1 MHYDINKKIE
11 QLAMCKPARKKSKR
25 KRKSYS
31 LHQEVL
37 SLVGQANAHAL
48 PERRVVPRSAL
59 AVMNRALASL
69 SSVDSNS
76 RNLAVL
82 REVNKFISLHQD
94 TFKAHSSK
102 TDYADLLPIGHPLC
116 SLNLTVSEKHER
128 ERYAA
133 WLAADASISDE
144 ARSLVATA
152 YSLEPGSLERRHA
165 FARIEVTRH
174 IVPLFIKFDS
184 IQALVAAYQFR
195 DGNSSAARRARV
207 ATQWRDRYGR
217 WVEMGRGLDFK
228 FKLPDGQIGTAAGTY
243 VGIDSTQGFIDFEG
257 KQVANSG
264 FVEVSGHPTL
274 PDGIYSIKSA
284 NATPAKARIPQQALK
299 RAKVKTPSATR
310 KATAEESLSPD
321 IPDLQTLLDSRV
333 DAPAGWEKQSD
344 GSYLSD
350 DDYKLIETEQ
360 GFALHRLDNDGNTGD
375 KVADV
380 SSWAEAQ
387 DAAEKDSAEYD
398 KFKNEIVKIEDQ
410 PRGEKPIAR
419 LEETDQD
426 KTLIPDGVESQGT
439 LDNGVTYSVEE
450 RKQRVEVFPGRYG
463 EVKGVTVTLDGNTYE
478 NRKRIK
484 ELGFKWNAQDK
495 VWKKNYVDSDLFGK
509 GRNVNRIKEE
519 LDGIGGGVMPRYEG
533 DNESIRWHLQDGYN
547 EMIIYSRENKS
558 SKLTEAKEALWD
570 VIQELRNGGPNDRKN
585 ASEKLENF
593 IKLLDAPDF
602 PRNERIA
609 VAKRNA
615 QQGIEL
621 IAQKEADRGVVPQ
634 EAPEVPKSES
644 GVPTKTPTD
653 VTPTSP
659 KLFDQFDA
667 PDGAFKL
674 RTVEYEPVGR
684 EDQESRNYTDDPER
698 LATRYPLTTLVRA
711 LTESVVGEKDNSIMD
726 KIVQDIVDSDDEAL
740 DLEEAYDV
748 AETPAIQAGRANATG
763 AGKLEFDA
771 GEEFVPAEALYNAVF
786 LAGGDPNR
794 VIANAYD
801 AIHGDRRNAEKLNNA
816 SGELPSQE
824 EQELID
830 DMMQEIRQIEDSR
843 ENGEAPI
850 SNIADEPD
858 QESDLT
864 GELIYNNPIDWD
876 NPDYHVLDPNAYE
889 PTVPEVDENGYS
901 DDPKYIAR
909 NFEQADLIQQLTSG
923 ITDGSGSAYFRFNDD
938 DYMDGTFEVPVEAIR
953 DALQYQGVN
962 TNTLLEDLKRES
974 NDFSEGEKPEP
985 TPEPTP
991 EPEPEVTP
999 EPEAPSAEAS
1009 WENAI
1014 DAIEAHYTWLPNDLS
1029 FIAYLPADGSIAFSD
1044 VWDDT
1049 KIYIARPDR
1058 SIVDA
1063 NVTEEWL
1070 LDPNGAGQA
1079 GWRKLTEDEIRSIY
1093 ASRRE
1098 SEDEQ
1103 EAPAAAEA
1111 PAPAAPAAPQYQY
1124 PGPRERG
1131 YSPNNTTIVRGGAV
1145 VGRGARVQAVK
1156 DGKVGTVVAIQNDP
1170 EYLRIKF
1177 DDGTTAVR
1185 AAAKVRSVS
1194 NANGAAPQ
1202 VVQAEPQPPV
1212 RDVTERLDAPKADAP
1227 RLARSGET
1235 VGVNDEST
1243 VPEYITGLTNENAV
1257 QSDFSA
1263 WGTRDA
1269 EIAKAAR
1276 DRISLENLQK
1286 ELAAFAQIDPAN
1298 DAEFRTARDRITS
1311 IMGDIYG
1318 ARNGITFGGEFFS
1331 LTAKYTNVS
1340 AVAPDAEWR
1349 KATKEDIENGKATYS
1364 IETVLEIRDVTGN
1377 KVGDIRR
1384 TLTLRKNVDQ
1394 NGNVV
1399 GTDMYAK
1406 NDYLAL
1412 SGGGKKKGF
1421 ATAFNRYT
1429 ENWYIANGIEKVK
1442 VYAAGGAQYQ
1452 GGFVWALNGFNWD
1465 PKEGAPGVAI
1475 SDFQRA
1481 VTNKEEERQV
1491 EVIKE
1496 KLKAAKLPNGKYD
1509 YSKLPTPLE
1518 YALIGWKP
1526 GATDWLGKRVMIRES
1541 WNGVKHLTPTSREQ
1555 VQAAN
1560 YNQVKNAERRIDSK
1574 QNIPNVS
1581 SDGLAAVN
1589 SDGFRNNSNIAPYYE
1604 EIRDALRN
1612 NRSLA
1617 VLSPAAKVALNNYV
1631 SEQLLDKNRSLP
1643 LEDAFR
1649 LRTGLSNEY
1658 RADYGYSDPFNSAEV
1673 LSNFTVEAFFEAADK
1688 FGSGNADIDAAGFK
1702 VRQLTG
1708 FESGVNATFE
1718 VTHTPSG
1725 QVFYVKNDE
1734 FVSNFSDTPAG
1745 VTELEASLVLRAAG
1759 MQGIHEVRVGRNDR
1773 NLIVMSRAGSIIPL
1787 VDEAKNAG
1795 SVFRNGIKD
1804 PKGTNRT
1811 FSEPSDFI
1819 EALDTPEDLIRM
1831 SILDILGNNQDRHN
1845 GNWMLAYDKTTGKL
1859 RVFPVDNTVGELRT
1873 QGDAMAEFIN
1883 YGSLSEADVYNDYMP
1898 ALIDRVSP
1906 EGIMKIYENEIS
1918 NIINNLDNPLYQP
1931 RGFEMDKI
1939 IDKWGSYDAFKDAM
1953 TERLKKL
1960 ATKGTDEYEAL
1971 KGAMTIRYWN

>member
-11 QLAMCKPARKKSKR
+11 QLAMCKPARKKSRKKR
-25 KRKSYS
+25 RSYS

-37 SLVGQANAHAL
+37 SLVGKANANAR
-48 PERRVVPRSAL
+48 PERRVIPRSAL
-59 AVMNRALASL
+59 AVMNRALANL
-69 SSVDSNS
+69 SSIDENS
-76 RNLAVL
+76 RRFAAL

-94 TFKAHSSK
+94 TFKAHNSK
-102 TDYADLLPIGHPLC
+102 TEYADLLPIGHPLS
-116 SLNLTVSEKHER
+116 SLNLTVSEKQER
-128 ERYAA
+128 ESYAA
-133 WLAADASISDE
+133 WLAADSSISSE
-144 ARSLVATA
+144 AQVLIATA
-152 YSLEPGSLERRHA
+152 YALEPGSVERKHA
-165 FARIEVTRH
+165 FTRLEVTRH
-174 IVPLFIKFDS
+174 AIPLFVKFDP

-243 VGIDSTQGFIDFEG
+243 VGIDSSQGFIDFEG

-299 RAKVKTPSATR
+299 RAKVKTPSSTR

-350 DDYKLIETEQ
+350 DDYKLIETGE
-360 GFALHRLDNDGNTGD
+360 GFALHRLDRDGNTGD

-387 DAAEKDSAEYD
+387 KAAENDEADYD
-398 KFKNEIVKIEDQ
+398 KFKASIQ
-410 PRGEKPIAR
+410 EKPIAR
-419 LEETDQD
+419 IQEEAAPRS
-426 KTLIPDGVESQGT
+426 LIPQGVETSGA
-439 LDNGVTYSVEE
+439 LPNGVEYSVEQ
-450 RKQRVEVFPGRYG
+450 RKQRVEVFPGRFA
-463 EVKGVTVTLDGNTYE
+463 EVDGVTVTLDGNTYE

-484 ELGFKWNAQDK
+484 ELDFKWNAQDK
-495 VWKKNYVDSDLFGK
+495 VWRKNYIDSDLFGK

-519 LDGIGGGVMPRYEG
+519 LDGIGGGTMPRYEG

-547 EMIIYSRENKS
+547 EMIIYSRENNS
-558 SKLTEAKEALWD
+558 PEVIGAKEALWD
-570 VIQELRNGGPNDRKN
+570 VIEELRKAGPNDRKN

-593 IKLLDAPDF
+593 IKLIDAPNF
-602 PRNERIA
+602 PRNERTE

-615 QQGIEL
+615 QQGIDL

-634 EAPEVPKSES
+634 EAPEVPKNEDN
-644 GVPTKTPTD
+644 VPTKTPTD
-653 VTPTSP
+653 ATPTSP
-659 KLFDQFDA
+659 QLFGEFDV
-667 PDGAFKL
+667 PDGAFRL
-674 RTVEYEPVGR
+674 RAVEYEPVGR

-698 LATRYPLTTLVRA
+698 LATRFPLPVLTRA
-711 LTESVVGEKDNSIMD
+711 LVESLIGDKDDSIMD
-726 KIVQDIVDSDDEAL
+726 DIVDDTVDDDGDAL
-740 DLEEAYDV
+740 DIEDAYDV
-748 AETPAIQAGRANATG
+748 ADTPAPRAGRAQATG

-771 GEEFVPAEALYNAVF
+771 GDEFVPAEALYNAVF

-801 AIHGDRRNAEKLNNA
+801 AVHGDRRNAEKLNNA
-816 SGELPSQE
+816 SGELPSTE

-830 DMMQEIRQIEDSR
+830 DMMEEIRQIESSR
-843 ENGEAPI
+843 EPGDTSI
-850 SNIADEPD
+850 SNIVDEPED
-858 QESDLT
+858 ESSLT
-864 GELIYNNPIDWD
+864 GELIYNSPIRWENPT
-876 NPDYHVLDPNAYE
+876 YHVLDTYPYE
-889 PTVPEVDENGYS
+889 PAVPEVDENGYT
-901 DDPKYIAR
+901 DDPKFLAR
-909 NFEQADLIQQLTSG
+909 NFEQADLIQQLTNS
-923 ITDGSGSAYFRFNDD
+923 ITDGTGSAYFLFGDEE
-938 DYMDGTFEVPVEAIR
+938 DYIDGLGEIPAEAIR

-962 TNTLLEDLKRES
+962 TNNLLEELRSAWEAP
-974 NDFSEGEKPEP
+974 EAPAAEPEEAPEVLPEP
-985 TPEPTP
+985 PVLRLPESET
-991 EPEPEVTP
+991 
-999 EPEAPSAEAS
+999 PSAEAS

-1014 DAIEAHYTWLPNDLS
+1014 DAIEEFYTFLPNNLE
-1029 FIAYLPADGSIAFSD
+1029 FVAYLPADGSIAFND
-1044 VWDDT
+1044 VWDET
-1049 KIYIARPDR
+1049 KMQIARPDG

-1063 NVTEEWL
+1063 NVTKEWL

-1079 GWRKLTEDEIRSIY
+1079 GWRTLTEDEIRSIY
-1093 ASRRE
+1093 DSRRE
-1098 SEDEQ
+1098 PEEEQ
-1103 EAPAAAEA
+1103 EAPAAEA
-1111 PAPAAPAAPQYQY
+1111 PQEAPTPAPTPTPPAPQYQY

-1131 YSPNNTTIVRGGAV
+1131 YSPNNTTLVRGGAV
-1145 VGRGARVQAVK
+1145 VGKGARVQATK

-1185 AAAKVRSVS
+1185 AAAKVRAIS
-1194 NANGAAPQ
+1194 NENGVAPQ

-1212 RDVTERLDAPKADAP
+1212 RDVTERLDRPQVSPP
-1227 RLARSGET
+1227 RLGRSGDT
-1235 VGVNDEST
+1235 VGVNNEST
-1243 VPEYITGLTNENAV
+1243 IPDYIKGLTNEDAV

-1286 ELAAFAQIDPAN
+1286 ELATFALVDASN
-1298 DAEFRTARDRITS
+1298 DAEFRAARDRITP
-1311 IMGDIYG
+1311 IVGDIYG
-1318 ARNGITFGGEFFS
+1318 ARDGITFGGEFFS
-1331 LTAKYTNVS
+1331 LATKYTNIS
-1340 AVAPDAEWR
+1340 AVSPDAEWR
-1349 KATKEDIENGKATYS
+1349 KATKEEIESGKATFS
-1364 IETVLEIRDVTGN
+1364 VETVIEVRDVSGN

-1384 TLTLRKNVDQ
+1384 TLTLKKKLDQ

-1465 PKEGAPGVAI
+1465 PKEGAPSVSI
-1475 SDFQRA
+1475 SDFQRG
-1481 VTNKEEERQV
+1481 VTTREEEAQV
-1491 EVIKE
+1491 QALKE
-1496 KLKAAKLPNGKYD
+1496 KVQAAKLPNGKYD
-1509 YSKLPTPLE
+1509 FSKLPTPLE
-1518 YALIGWKP
+1518 YALVGWKP
-1526 GATDWLGKRVMIRES
+1526 GATDWLGKRVMIRQS
-1541 WNGVKHLTPTSREQ
+1541 WNGVKHLTPTAREQ

-1560 YNQVKNAERRIDSK
+1560 YNQIKNAERRIESK

-1581 SDGLAAVN
+1581 SDGIAAVE
-1589 SDGFRNNSNIAPYYE
+1589 SDSFRNNSNIAPYYQ

-1617 VLSPAAKVALNNYV
+1617 VLSPGAKVALNNYV
-1631 SEQLLDKNRSLP
+1631 SEQLLDKDRNLP
-1643 LEDAFR
+1643 LDDIFK
-1649 LRTGLSNEY
+1649 LRSGLLNEY
-1658 RADYGYSDPFNSAEV
+1658 RADYGYSDPFNTAEV
-1673 LSNFTVEAFFEAADK
+1673 LSNFTIEAFYEAADK

-1745 VTELEASLVLRAAG
+1745 VTELEASLILRAAG
-1759 MQGIHEVRVGRNDR
+1759 MQGIHEVRVGRNNR
-1773 NLIVMSRAGSIIPL
+1773 NLIVMSRAGSNIPL
-1787 VDEAKNAG
+1787 IDEAKNAG

-1804 PKGTNRT
+1804 AEGVNRT
-1811 FSEPSDFI
+1811 FYEPSSFI

-1845 GNWMLAYDKTTGKL
+1845 GNWMLAYDQTTGNL
-1859 RVFPVDNTVGELRT
+1859 RIFPVDNTVGELKTDR
-1873 QGDAMAEFIN
+1873 DEMAEFIN
-1883 YGSLSEADVYNDYMP
+1883 YGSLSEADAYNDYMP
-1898 ALIDRVSP
+1898 SLIKKATP
-1906 EGIMKIYENEIS
+1906 EGVMKIYENEIS

-1939 IDKWGSYDAFKDAM
+1939 IDKWGSYDAFKDAV
-1953 TERLKKL
+1953 TKRLKKL
-1960 ATKGTDEYEAL
+1960 ITKGTDEYEAL
-1971 KGAMTIRYWN
+1971 EGAMTIRYWN